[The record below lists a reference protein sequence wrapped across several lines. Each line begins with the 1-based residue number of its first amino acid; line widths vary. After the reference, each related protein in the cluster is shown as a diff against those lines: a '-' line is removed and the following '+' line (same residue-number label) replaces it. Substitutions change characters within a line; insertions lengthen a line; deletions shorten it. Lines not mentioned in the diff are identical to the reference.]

1 MLTAEPYRIVSGDSS
16 LTHRFN
22 YWDERSM
29 NLRIDEI
36 IDFKVGQN
44 FEEVIEIYSKKCQ
57 SDNIDFSV
65 VRVPS
70 SDQKMIAHLHKNGFY
85 NVETTYIAKC
95 RVNKIQNINHS
106 LGKTKSFDN
115 TCDVNE
121 LCLLSSQ
128 IFNNGRFTEDYNI
141 GKEKADKR
149 YFNFASDLYH
159 SDSDRIFMFSKD
171 KLIGF
176 LFFKKN
182 ENIINLILGG
192 MSSKYSHLA
201 TIFWSKLFSS
211 FDDND
216 IATAT
221 ISGTNIGIMNL
232 YSYFGF
238 SFSDAKR
245 GYHKKWK

>member
-1 MLTAEPYRIVSGDSS
+1 MLTAEPYKIISGDSS

-22 YWDERSM
+22 YWDEKSM
-29 NLRIDEI
+29 NLRINEI

-44 FEEVIEIYSKKCQ
+44 FEEAMSIYSEKCQ
-57 SDNIDFSV
+57 NDSIDFSI
-65 VRVPS
+65 VRVPI
-70 SDQKMIAHLHKNGFY
+70 DNQKMIASLHKNNFY
-85 NVETTYIAKC
+85 NVETTYVAKC
-95 RVNKIQNINHS
+95 RVNKIQNIQYS

-115 TCDVNE
+115 TCDVKE

-128 IFNNGRFTEDYNI
+128 IFNNGRFTEDFNI

-149 YFNFASDLYH
+149 YFNFASDLYY
-159 SDSDRIFMFSKD
+159 SNSDRIFMFSKD

-176 LFFKKN
+176 LFFKKSDN
-182 ENIINLILGG
+182 NINLILGG

-201 TIFWSKLFSS
+201 TVFWSKLFSS
-211 FDDND
+211 FDDDN
-216 IATAT
+216 ILSAT
-221 ISGTNIGIMNL
+221 ISATNIGIVNL

-238 SFSDAKR
+238 NFSNVKH